1 MSEEHFLER
10 IADATTEQARS
21 TAQLVE
27 IQRSMVVRLDQIHS
41 VNSESA
47 SRLRSVDDHL
57 GRMDE
62 ARDAAVEQIGAQIRA
77 RPRNG
82 TKLIGWLLAA
92 AATVIAAALSALA
105 LSGHR

>member
-1 MSEEHFLER
+1 MSDERFLER

-21 TAQLVE
+21 TAPLVE
-27 IQRSMVVRLDQIHS
+27 IQRGMVIRLDQLHS
-41 VNSESA
+41 VTVESA
-47 SRLRSVDDHL
+47 SRLRSMDEHL

-62 ARDAAVEQIGAQIRA
+62 GRELAVETLSTQIRA

-82 TKLIGWLLAA
+82 SRLIGWLLAA

-105 LSGHR
+105 LSGRR